1 MEGYIGKKAQQFQG
15 FGLIVL
21 IVLGILIFKPGILG
35 GGTQTTQP
43 PLNNQPPA
51 SSGSLGTVEVV
62 GKCGQ
67 PVTFTVDLVEK
78 YAESTSMSA
87 QNATIVVNGEERAV
101 RSDGGTLTL
110 AEGDSVDIYYALD
123 PAGSAYQ
130 ASKASGVIPNCKPSV
145 TSSDNSIFDPDGAYK
160 LYDVQTQP
168 TITTINLENYETLTG
183 VGPNLSISAGAT
195 KTARNTITWTF
206 EEGYGTLDGSTL
218 ACRFTDSQID
228 QAATSAVLDGKQLD
242 VAKYVPSN
250 TRFSLSAANQSSKFW
265 SFPAIDGKAQS
276 SSTLDVKIKGD
287 DTSQPTSAT
296 NFSCEVKDADYYKT
310 DGGQYMIDVEDRDDN
325 SEVGRAASV
334 ELSFNIALS

>member
-1 MEGYIGKKAQQFQG
+1 MEGSIGKKAQQLSG
-15 FGLIVL
+15 GAIILLLIVA
-21 IVLGILIFKPGILG
+21 ILVFKPGILG

-43 PLNNQPPA
+43 TAQPPP
-51 SSGSLGTVEVV
+51 SSGGSLGTVEVV

-78 YAESTSMSA
+78 YAESTSMSS
-87 QNATIVVNGEERAV
+87 QNATVVVNGEERAV

-110 AEGDSVDIYYALD
+110 AEGDNVDIYYALD

-130 ASKASGVIPNCKPSV
+130 ASKASGVLPNCKPSV
-145 TSSDNSIFDPDGAYK
+145 TSSDNTIFDPDNAYK

-168 TITTINLENYETLTG
+168 TITTINLENYETLNG
-183 VGPNLSISAGAT
+183 VGTNLSIGAGAT

-228 QAATSAVLDGKQLD
+228 QSATSAVLDGRQLD

-265 SFPAIDGKAQS
+265 SFPAIDGKTQS
-276 SSTLDVKIKGD
+276 SSTLDLKIKGD
-287 DTSQPTSAT
+287 DTNQPTTAT

-325 SEVGRAASV
+325 SEVGRAASA
-334 ELSFNIALS
+334 ELSFNIPLG